1 MTPGP
6 WRIVSDPMHFDSLT
20 TVEAGNM
27 VVQVGGLKS
36 NLKEM
41 EANTRLIAAAPELLE
56 TLEQSLKVVDAY
68 RRMSGGDGDI
78 TAMCIRDVIAKAKG
92 EPTCNSPE

>member
-6 WRIVSDPMHFDSLT
+6 WRIVADPMHFDSLT

-27 VVQVGGLKS
+27 VAQVGGLKS

-41 EANTRLIAAAPELLE
+41 EANTRLIAAAPDLLE
-56 TLEQSLKVVDAY
+56 ALQGILYHFVPERGNLKVEDDMIKKAH
-68 RRMSGGDGDI
+68 
-78 TAMCIRDVIAKAKG
+78 AAIAKARG
-92 EPTCNSPE
+92 EPK